1 MTEGATAPAAIGS
14 GWRRAGEAGLGFR
27 PVVDADL
34 PFLKRVYFSTRVDE
48 LAHVPWSD
56 AQKTA
61 FLEMQFNAQHK
72 DYQANY
78 LQAQWLV
85 VYRGDEAI
93 GRLYLDRW
101 AREYRVIDIA
111 FLPAH
116 RGKGYGAALMQ
127 DLIDEAAAA
136 GKAVSIHV
144 EKNNPARRLYARLG
158 FETVAE
164 HGVYDRLERRPG
176 VSQVNMA

>member
-1 MTEGATAPAAIGS
+1 MVDAAAAP
-14 GWRRAGEAGLGFR
+14 WRRAAEVGLSFR
-27 PVVDADL
+27 PIGESDL
-34 PFLKRVYFSTRVDE
+34 PFLKRVYFSTRLDE
-48 LAHVPWSD
+48 LAHIPWSD

-61 FLEMQFNAQHK
+61 FLDMQFNAQHK

-78 LQAQWLV
+78 AQASWLV
-85 VYRGDEAI
+85 VLRGDEPI

-127 DLIDEAAAA
+127 DLIAEAAAA

-158 FETVAE
+158 FDTVAE
-164 HGVYDRLERRPG
+164 HGVYDRLERPMG
-176 VSQVNMA
+176 APQVKMA